1 MPSSGELN
9 SSSVS
14 LSKGVIERRSVD
26 EPRPLRVVV
35 IGAGISGILA
45 CVRFLQR
52 IPNVEICVYD
62 KNSDLGGTWFENRYP
77 GKLRVGR

>member
-9 SSSVS
+9 SSSVPV
-14 LSKGVIERRSVD
+14 SKGVIEKRSVD
-26 EPRPLRVVV
+26 EPLRVVV

-62 KNSDLGGTWFENRYP
+62 KNADLGGTWFENRYP
-77 GKLRVGR
+77 GSACGK